1 MSMKMM
7 NLQLSPNFTLEEL
20 LITSYSGFKTKQ
32 LEEVKPFMDNLY
44 ILANYILQPIRN
56 YYKVP
61 ITINSGFRGGTLNKR
76 VGGTLTSD
84 HTCIKG
90 AAAADF
96 TVKGKTV
103 DEVFNDIISG
113 KIGISYRQVIN
124 EQNISGDKWIH
135 ISTIRLPFDKTD
147 KYMHKLR
154 FDGKNYIE
162 VK

>member
-1 MSMKMM
+1 MI
-7 NLQLSPNFTLEEL
+7 QLSNNFTLDE
-20 LITSYSGFKTKQ
+20 LITTSHKDLLQ
-32 LEEVKPFMDNLY
+32 QQAVEVRPYVTNLY

-103 DEVFNDIISG
+103 DEVFDDIISG
-113 KIGISYRQVIN
+113 RIGISYRQVIN
-124 EQNISGDKWIH
+124 EENTSGARWIH
-135 ISTIRLPFDKTD
+135 IATIRLPFDKTD